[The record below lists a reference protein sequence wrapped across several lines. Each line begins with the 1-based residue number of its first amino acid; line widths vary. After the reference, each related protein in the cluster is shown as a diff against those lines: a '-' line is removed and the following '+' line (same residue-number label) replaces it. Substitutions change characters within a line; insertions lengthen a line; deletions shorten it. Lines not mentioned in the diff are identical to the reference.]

1 MNQEILNIKLN
12 HKDVM
17 FLLGVNEDDS
27 KRMLRSLLTEED
39 RKECD
44 GIINGRMNFYVFQMP
59 WVFNSP
65 DPNLHGKLKVYTII
79 QNIRDYGIPT
89 SMKRRLYENERCI
102 LNGRICGVFH
112 TLNKVLTIEQRTQYG
127 EDLSRIKADS
137 CNKIRFN

>member
-12 HKDVM
+12 YKDVM

-27 KRMLRSLLTEED
+27 KRMLRSLLTEEE

-79 QNIRDYGIPT
+79 
-89 SMKRRLYENERCI
+89 
-102 LNGRICGVFH
+102 
-112 TLNKVLTIEQRTQYG
+112 
-127 EDLSRIKADS
+127 
-137 CNKIRFN
+137 